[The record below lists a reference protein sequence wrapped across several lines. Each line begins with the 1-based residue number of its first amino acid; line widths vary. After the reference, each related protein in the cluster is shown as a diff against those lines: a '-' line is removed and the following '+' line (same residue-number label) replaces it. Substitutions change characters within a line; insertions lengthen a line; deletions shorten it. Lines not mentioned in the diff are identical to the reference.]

1 MKDDRI
7 IAALKVQN
15 VALDVIRNTFRKR
28 GLIEIM
34 PVILSTTTDPLGPD
48 PGSSII
54 GIPSIE
60 YQGQKLVVTQ
70 SMILQKQIIVSSG
83 IEQFFTV
90 SPNVRLEHAKSRE
103 TGCHLFEFSQVD
115 FEIARADMNKVFDLM
130 QETVTRIIQRVRE
143 DCSEELAIWD
153 REVKV
158 PKKFKVYSTEQL
170 IERYGSDWGNLASEE
185 AADPFWVLNHKRE
198 FYDAED
204 LEKPGSYR
212 NYDLYYPD
220 GFGEALSGGEREWI
234 FDRILMRIER
244 DGLRREDFEPYL
256 EFARKGF
263 VPSAGA
269 GLGVERLTRFL
280 VGASHIGDVQVLRRV
295 PGEKVVV

>member
-1 MKDDRI
+1 MKEDKK
-7 IAALKVQN
+7 IAALNVQN
-15 VALDVIRNTFRKR
+15 VALDAIRNTFRKR

-70 SMILQKQIIVSSG
+70 SMILQKQIMVSSG
-83 IEQFFTV
+83 IDKIFTV

-115 FEIARADMNKVFDLM
+115 FEIARADMNQIFDLM
-130 QETVTRIIQRVRE
+130 QETVTEIFQRVRR
-143 DCSEELAIWD
+143 DCSEELALWN
-153 REVKV
+153 RELKV
-158 PKKFKVYSTEQL
+158 PKKFELHSTESL
-170 IERYGSDWGNLASEE
+170 IERFGTEWENLASKE
-185 AADPFWVLNHKRE
+185 AVDPFWVLNHKRE

-212 NYDLYYPD
+212 NYDLYYPE
-220 GFGEALSGGEREWI
+220 GFGEALSGGEREWEYE
-234 FDRILMRIER
+234 RILMRIKR
-244 DGLRREDFEPYL
+244 DGLPIEDFEPYL
-256 EFARKGF
+256 ELARKGF

-269 GLGVERLTRFL
+269 GFGVERLTRFL
-280 VGASHIGDVQVLRRV
+280 VGASHIGDVQVFRRV
-295 PGEKVVV
+295 PGEKVII

>member
-1 MKDDRI
+1 MKDDKI

-15 VALDVIRNTFRKR
+15 VALDVIRKTFRKR

-54 GIPSIE
+54 GIPSIK
-60 YQGQKLVVTQ
+60 YQGQKLLVTQ

-83 IEQFFTV
+83 IEKFFTV

-143 DCSEELAIWD
+143 DCSEELALWD
-153 REVKV
+153 RDVKV
-158 PKKFKVYSTEQL
+158 PKEFKVYSTEQL
-170 IERYGSDWGNLASEE
+170 IERYGSDWGTLASEE
-185 AADPFWVLNHKRE
+185 AVDPFWVLNHKRE

-204 LEKPGSYR
+204 PEKPGSYR

-220 GFGEALSGGEREWI
+220 GFGEALSGGEREWT

-244 DGLRREDFEPYL
+244 DELRTEDFEPYL

>member
-1 MKDDRI
+1 MKDDKI

-15 VALDVIRNTFRKR
+15 VALDVIRKTFRKR

-83 IEQFFTV
+83 IEKFFTV
-90 SPNVRLEHAKSRE
+90 SPNVRLEHGKSGE
-103 TGCHLFEFSQVD
+103 TGRHLFEFSQVD
-115 FEIARADMNKVFDLM
+115 FEIARADMNNVFDLI
-130 QETVTRIIQRVRE
+130 QETVTKIIQRVRK
-143 DCSEELAIWD
+143 DCSEELALWN

-158 PKKFKVYSTEQL
+158 PKEFKVYSTNQL
-170 IERYGSDWGNLASEE
+170 IERYGTDWGKLASEE
-185 AADPFWVLNHKRE
+185 AFDPFWVLNHERE

-220 GFGEALSGGEREWI
+220 GFGEALSGGEREWD
-234 FDRILMRIER
+234 FDRIVMRIER
-244 DGLRREDFEPYL
+244 DGFRIQDYEPYL

-295 PGEKVVV
+295 PGEKVVI